1 MLGFPTLHRD
11 NLHILLFDSDS
22 DCTRFTLQSEIT
34 NNLRQDGRR
43 EASANQQ
50 QMVGMVLGE
59 SLPKYLRELKD
70 QYWMVQHNKF
80 TSLESSQVQEK
91 IISPNDCFVQ

>member
-1 MLGFPTLHRD
+1 MKLD
-11 NLHILLFDSDS
+11 KKDWK
-22 DCTRFTLQSEIT
+22 
-34 NNLRQDGRR
+34 R

-80 TSLESSQVQEK
+80 TSLESGQVQEK
-91 IISPNDCFVQ
+91 ISSPNDCLVQ